1 MAIPSSKLDSWLKG
15 QHAKEIQDLSI
26 QHQLYASL
34 LSQPI
39 RLAYLHALYLDDEAF
54 KTVTGPLYID
64 PNSSHILVRASLG
77 PSLRAAALDQLLASR
92 PSFNATSSIDLE
104 GLYKD
109 AEDAFE
115 ALSDFLGE
123 KEWYSQIEHL
133 TKEEQKPGILDASVF
148 AYTHVVLTL
157 FASLSVGSPGERL
170 RTAITRCS
178 NLLDHHDR
186 IARQYYHAPR

>member
-1 MAIPSSKLDSWLKG
+1 LKEK
-15 QHAKEIQDLSI
+15 HAKETQDLSI
-26 QHQLYASL
+26 QYQLHASL

-39 RLAYLHALYLDDEAF
+39 RLAYLHALYLDEEAF
-54 KTVTGPLYID
+54 KTVTAPLYID

-92 PSFNATSSIDLE
+92 STFNSTSSIDLE

-115 ALSDFLGE
+115 ALSNLLGE
-123 KEWYSQIEHL
+123 KDWYSQTENS
-133 TKEEQKPGILDASVF
+133 TKEEQQPGLLDASVF
-148 AYTHVVLTL
+148 AYTHVVLRL

-170 RTAITRCS
+170 RTSITRCS
-178 NLLDHHDR
+178 NILEHHDR
-186 IARQYYHAPR
+186 IARQYFHAPR